1 MLKFDRKQ
9 QNSVK
14 QLSFNKKNKLKK
26 KKECFHPV
34 ALCPTLSKNMAPFR
48 NRGPQGGWGGGQEG
62 WGRRIDPSLA
72 YFYIRIL
79 L

>member
-26 KKECFHPV
+26 EAHILHF
-34 ALCPTLSKNMAPFR
+34 KNLHVLHLK
-48 NRGPQGGWGGGQEG
+48 N
-62 WGRRIDPSLA
+62 
-72 YFYIRIL
+72 IL
-79 L
+79 W